1 MDIIQNKI
9 FLNNKQNLQI
19 IEKPDN
25 NSYYSFIQNYNRNG
39 YEQFLVGFDTM
50 LKIMQ
55 YFILKYRAKIIE
67 LDLLINDEEYKDEI
81 RYEIEQVNSNNEEL
95 INFIKYLRALYD
107 DESEEINKLCIKYRV
122 NNELFKWYIYM
133 NGLIEIENGK
143 KEDIINDLRTV
154 IVKNEKVYN

>member
-9 FLNNKQNLQI
+9 FLNNKQDLQI

-25 NSYYSFIQNYNRNG
+25 TSYYSFIQKYNRNA
-39 YEQFLVGFDTM
+39 YEQFLVDFDTM

-55 YFILKYRAKIIE
+55 YFILKYRAEIKE
-67 LDLLINDEEYKDEI
+67 LNLLINDEEYRDEI
-81 RYEIEQVNSNNEEL
+81 RYRIKQVNSNNEEF
-95 INFIKYLRALYD
+95 INFINYLKALYEE
-107 DESEEINKLCIKYRV
+107 ESEEINKLCIKYRV

-143 KEDIINDLRTV
+143 KEDIINDLKTV
-154 IVKNEKVYN
+154 IVKNEKICN

>member
-81 RYEIEQVNSNNEEL
+81 RYEIEQVNSNNEEF